1 MFQFTEG
8 KCFLWANF
16 LSNPQNTCTIS
27 RVAAVTGSEKSP
39 PGGETAPTIE
49 MEPCLFGD
57 PEPVKLLAMDH
68 QTDKVPSLS
77 SVLFL
82 HLVVISLIL

>member
-1 MFQFTEG
+1 MFQLTEG

-49 MEPCLFGD
+49 IEPTLEGLPKQVTF
-57 PEPVKLLAMDH
+57 PA
-68 QTDKVPSLS
+68 LS
-77 SVLFL
+77 
-82 HLVVISLIL
+82 